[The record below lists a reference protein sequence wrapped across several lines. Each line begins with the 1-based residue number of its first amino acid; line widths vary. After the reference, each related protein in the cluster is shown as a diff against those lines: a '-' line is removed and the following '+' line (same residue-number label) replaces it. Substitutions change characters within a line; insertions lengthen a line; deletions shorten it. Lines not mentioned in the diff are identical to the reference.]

1 MNPTTLGVV
10 KVQETKAAAN
20 QKQFF
25 FKIGVLKFGF
35 FPQVLPCRDYLRNR
49 SRSKKRLLKDAQQSY
64 VKHVARRSDPG
75 LFGFT
80 NQCLYC
86 EKLCT
91 DDKKHFDRKNF
102 EIASILNTKIYT
114 SALEISRDT

>member
-1 MNPTTLGVV
+1 MLTLKLNNLASILQKIF
-10 KVQETKAAAN
+10 KVRST
-20 QKQFF
+20 FTY
-25 FKIGVLKFGF
+25 
-35 FPQVLPCRDYLRNR
+35 LPCRDYLRNR

-80 NQCLYC
+80 SQCLYC